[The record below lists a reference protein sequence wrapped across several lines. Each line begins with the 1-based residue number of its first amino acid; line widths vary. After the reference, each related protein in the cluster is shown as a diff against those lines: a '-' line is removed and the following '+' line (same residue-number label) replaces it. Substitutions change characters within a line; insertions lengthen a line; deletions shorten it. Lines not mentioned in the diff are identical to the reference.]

1 VGRRVSGH
9 AGPGVESLGE
19 SVEEKRLEI
28 GDLRLRA
35 EVHDLKSAIT
45 EETMRKF
52 THFNAQ
58 TVDEAVTALRRYGI
72 RASII
77 AGGTDILGKMKDEIL
92 PSYPEAL
99 INIKTIPGLDFL
111 KEEAGVLRIGALA
124 KLEDIGKEPLIRAKY
139 SALAQAAART
149 ASPHLR
155 EMGTL
160 AGNLCQDIRCWYYR
174 NPNNRFPCLR
184 KGGGR
189 CYAIEGDNR
198 YHSIMG
204 GSVEG
209 GCYAVHPSDTAPAL
223 IALNAGVMTSKRM
236 IHVED
241 LFQVDVAKTTVL
253 DADEMITEVQ
263 VPEPPAES
271 RSAFLK
277 FAIRKS
283 IDFPIVN
290 CAAMI
295 TMKSGKVAAARIC
308 LNAIAVKP
316 YRAVKAEQVIL
327 RKVVDEKIAEEAGIA
342 AMAEAKPME
351 RNGYMVQIARVLVKR
366 AILACGGSN

>member
-1 VGRRVSGH
+1 
-9 AGPGVESLGE
+9 
-19 SVEEKRLEI
+19 
-28 GDLRLRA
+28 
-35 EVHDLKSAIT
+35 
-45 EETMRKF
+45 M
-52 THFNAQ
+52 
-58 TVDEAVTALRRYGI
+58 DEAVMALGRYGD

-77 AGGTDILGKMKDEIL
+77 AGGTDLLGKMKDAIL
-92 PSYPEAL
+92 PRYPEAL
-99 INIKTIPGLDFL
+99 IDIKNIPGLDFL
-111 KEEAGVLRIGALA
+111 KEERGVLRIGALTR
-124 KLEDIGKEPLIRAKY
+124 LEDIGKEPLIREKY
-139 SALAQAAART
+139 VALAQAAGRT

-155 EMGTL
+155 EMGTI

-223 IALNAGVMTSKRM
+223 IALNAKIKTSKRTLDA
-236 IHVED
+236 ED

-253 DADEMITEVQ
+253 DSDEVVTEIR
-263 VPEPPAES
+263 VPEPKSGS
-271 RSAFLK
+271 RSAFIK

-295 TMKSGKVAAARIC
+295 TSKKGVVIAARIC

-316 YRAVKAEQVIL
+316 YRAVKAEKTIL
-327 RKVVDEKIAEEAGIA
+327 KKSIDESIAEAAGSA
-342 AMAEAKPME
+342 AMSDAKPME
-351 RNGYMVQIARVLVKR
+351 RNGYMVQIAKVLIKR
-366 AILACGGSN
+366 AILACAESN